1 MLQPVEEWLQGA
13 AELPDKP
20 PWVGD
25 KPAGWFDNNGGG
37 AAKTPAPAP
46 PGQHSISEEDF
57 ALLEQFKR
65 DRGNMV
71 RTLDQQRLVQ
81 VAPLRY
87 DNSFIKASVSL
98 FLIFPFLRLMS
109 LDFIV
114 YFYIPRLLGCA
125 RRSLSKRRS
134 GLLLGVKSEDRQA
147 RCKGSENQKSGGTLI
162 RLV

>member
-81 VAPLRY
+81 LAPLRY
-87 DNSFIKASVSL
+87 DNSLKSQRL
-98 FLIFPFLRLMS
+98 FVLIPPVPTS
-109 LDFIV
+109 DVPDFISIFASLAHFYWVARAGV
-114 YFYIPRLLGCA
+114 YQSEGAGCCWA
-125 RRSLSKRRS
+125 
-134 GLLLGVKSEDRQA
+134 
-147 RCKGSENQKSGGTLI
+147 
-162 RLV
+162 